1 MNANFYDIETFDNVF
16 TLANFKEQ
24 QNVLEMYYLIDE
36 PYRNLLTP
44 PDNSWMR
51 QAGDTIMKVNKNFH
65 GKIVFYDLRNVYSAI
80 HLVTT
85 FGAHNNFEYKS
96 GQNTNNPNYKSDYDT
111 IPLYDGTNGTGIYVP
126 KKHYMLN
133 TPIIQHEP
141 FRMVCD
147 TDPEYKKNPDDYPY
161 LFGYNSYNYDTT
173 MYALLVNEL
182 FVIQLQ
188 PNMDPDNPS
197 RIIFM
202 PKADSARQLRMHN
215 NDIFE
220 NHKSNM
226 PGYLRYLKNKNNGI
240 GIEDNIRKNM
250 ILSGRHLDVA
260 RLNEK
265 QSKVALKR
273 ILGQLGYQIKESD
286 KLVADKT
293 TIENTTEL
301 CELFAYNT
309 SDVVNLPNV
318 LYHKAYYSSF
328 ELKKGLLRDYPELIY
343 EKQCKAY
350 APDIKPERVRWNRL
364 NIDSS
369 SAQLATGCLCPYGHL
384 TDIPVVSFDYPSE
397 NKAKELGI
405 PRVNILEETRNFMIK
420 TFPPYKYPEIQ
431 KRFNVIYNYYKSIE
445 GHNYNNSEN
454 FENDYRFNAEILRQY
469 PNLLNE
475 MGENAKVLSQVP
487 IPAYDPI
494 TGDIGDATWFPYFN
508 GNGQETSCFALFS
521 TGGVHGAEY
530 NKRLYEAD
538 MKAWRKKADDMHYV
552 KAIYPN
558 PVDLRK
564 AKTVTMKDGRVLPYK
579 EFLMGGRKIELSE
592 YKNLEKSKPKRLQ
605 KSEKGKMSLHP
616 KYTYTSLAPANH
628 EDFTSYYPNLLRM
641 MEAFFNKGLGYDRY
655 GEIFFQ
661 KEYYGYIMKEKNADL
676 KKANVPK
683 EKLEAYQKLRHNC
696 GLTIDEWLISDEE
709 RKLYNNMRNGT
720 KLILNSASGAADAK
734 FQNNIRVNNQIIAM
748 RIIG

>member
-24 QNVLEMYYLIDE
+24 ENALEMFYLIDE
-36 PYRNLLTP
+36 PYINLLTP
-44 PDNSWMR
+44 PDHSWM
-51 QAGDTIMKVNKNFH
+51 QKAGKTIMEVNRNFK
-65 GKIVFYDLRNVYSAI
+65 GKIIFYNLRNVYSAM
-80 HLVTT
+80 HLLQT
-85 FGAHNNFEYKS
+85 FGAHDRFSFKAGDNA
-96 GQNTNNPNYKSDYDT
+96 NNPNIVSSYDSY
-111 IPLYDGTNGTGIYVP
+111 PLYDATKGTGIC
-126 KKHYMLN
+126 
-133 TPIIQHEP
+133 TPQCYQVSGNPIPHES
-141 FRMVCD
+141 FRITCD
-147 TDPEYKKNPDDYPY
+147 TDLAYKQNPERYPY

-173 MYALLVNEL
+173 MLALFIYEN
-182 FVIQLQ
+182 FVIQ
-188 PNMDPDNPS
+188 NNVEGNPDHQ
-197 RIIFM
+197 RILFV
-202 PKADSARQLRMHN
+202 PKPDAARILRSHN
-215 NDIFE
+215 NDIF
-220 NHKSNM
+220 NQYKNNM
-226 PGYLRYLKNKNNGI
+226 PAYLKTLASGGERI
-240 GIEDNIRKNM
+240 SIPDAIRRNM
-250 ILSGRHLDVA
+250 LLSGRHLDVA

-293 TIENTTEL
+293 TIDSMDEL

-318 LYHKAYYSSF
+318 LYHKAYLSSF

-343 EKQCKAY
+343 EKDKNEY
-350 APDIKPERVRWNRL
+350 KPDIRPDNVRFTRL

-369 SAQLATGCLCPYGHL
+369 SAQLATACLCPYGHL

-397 NKAKELGI
+397 NKARELGI
-405 PRVNILEETRNFMIK
+405 PRVNILEETKKFMES
-420 TFPPYKYPEIQ
+420 TYPPEKFPEIHA
-431 KRFNVIYNYYKSIE
+431 RFNVIYKYYKSIE

-454 FENDYRFNAEILRQY
+454 FRKDYEWNTNVLAQY
-469 PNLLNE
+469 PHLNDE
-475 MGENAKVLSQVP
+475 FEENARVLSRVP
-487 IPAYDPI
+487 IPYFDED
-494 TGDIGDATWFPYFN
+494 TMDIGDCTWFPYYDQ
-508 GNGQETSCFALFS
+508 NGQETSCFALFS

-552 KAIYPN
+552 KAIYPD

-579 EFLMGGRKIELSE
+579 EFLVGGRKIDLSE
-592 YKNLEKSKPKRLQ
+592 YKNLEKTKPKRLK

-616 KYTYTSLAPANH
+616 KYTYTSVNFANH

-676 KKANVPK
+676 SKSKLPK
-683 EKLEAYQKLRHNC
+683 EKLDACQKLRHSC
-696 GLTIDEWLISDEE
+696 GLTIDELLISDEE